1 MYKNVSIELL
11 YKKITCMIAYFAA
24 EAKYN
29 LARKELEPPENFAQV
44 ATIYKRPRNNNL
56 FFTSFKVSCA

>member
-1 MYKNVSIELL
+1 MYKNVSIDLL

-29 LARKELEPPENFAQV
+29 LARKEFRAARKFRAGCYN
-44 ATIYKRPRNNNL
+44 I
-56 FFTSFKVSCA
+56 